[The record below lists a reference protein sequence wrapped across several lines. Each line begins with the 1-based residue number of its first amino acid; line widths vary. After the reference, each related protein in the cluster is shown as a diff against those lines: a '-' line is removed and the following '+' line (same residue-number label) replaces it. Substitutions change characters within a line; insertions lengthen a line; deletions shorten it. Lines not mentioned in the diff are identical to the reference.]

1 MVFIRVVLE
10 SRGQVEAVIQGR
22 IILEVAVVEEVAHEQ
37 VILVIDRVVQA
48 QQYIVIVGVA
58 CDIEV
63 LKRKTD
69 PRLELIDRIDFVQ
82 DDRVVIWRLTAALAL
97 VIAKE
102 KSPVLD
108 NRATEGEAE
117 LVLAQLVELVAAAR
131 AQVSGHAASQWV
143 GRSKNTARIHF
154 VVAEVF
160 VCGAMEFISATL
172 GDDVNDAA
180 DSAPELGA
188 VAAVNDP
195 KFAHRFLGRG

>member
-1 MVFIRVVLE
+1 MVQLQQEIIVIAVARHVQLLGGQSKILLELVDGCQIVQDHRIVIRVL
-10 SRGQVEAVIQGR
+10 APP
-22 IILEVAVVEEVAHEQ
+22 LP
-37 VILVIDRVVQA
+37 L
-48 QQYIVIVGVA
+48 IV
-58 CDIEV
+58 
-63 LKRKTD
+63 
-69 PRLELIDRIDFVQ
+69 
-82 DDRVVIWRLTAALAL
+82 
-97 VIAKE
+97 AKE

-108 NRATEGEAE
+108 NRAPERETK
-117 LVLAQLVELVAAAR
+117 LVLTQLVELVAAAR

-195 KFAHRFLGRG
+195 KFAHRFLGRGVFLHA